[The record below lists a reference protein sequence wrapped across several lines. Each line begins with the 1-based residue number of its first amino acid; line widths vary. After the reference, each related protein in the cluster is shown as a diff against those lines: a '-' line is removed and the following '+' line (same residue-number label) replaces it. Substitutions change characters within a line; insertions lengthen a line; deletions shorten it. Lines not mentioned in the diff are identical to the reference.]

1 MRNKLLEKTGVFVEQ
16 NIREFHEKRN
26 NSLLGLRLDAV
37 LLRKNPYLFR
47 AKNINTASEI
57 VENLLSAHLSSQEET
72 LFGGF
77 LEKVAIFVC
86 GEVFG
91 GKKSS
96 SEGIDLEFERDGIR
110 YIVAIKSGPNWGN
123 SQQIKRMV
131 DNFSQAKRILGTNRS
146 RVNVVSVNGCCYGR
160 DNQPEKAKGAY
171 LKLCGERF
179 WELISGSSTLYL
191 ELIEPLGRKAKEKND
206 AFSLEYQK
214 TINCFTK
221 DFLDRYCL
229 PDGAIDWEKLVKLN
243 ASVEKPGQTKERG
256 KK

>member
-1 MRNKLLEKTGVFVEQ
+1 MENKQLKKIGAFIEQ
-16 NIREFHEKRN
+16 NIRGFHETRN
-26 NSLLGLRLDAV
+26 NNLLGLRLDTV

-47 AKNINTASEI
+47 AKNINTASGI

-77 LEKVAIFVC
+77 LERVAIFVC
-86 GEVFG
+86 EEIFG

-96 SEGIDLEFERDGIR
+96 AEGIDLEFKRENIY

-123 SQQIKRMV
+123 SQQIKRML
-131 DNFSQAKRILGTNRS
+131 DNFSKAKRVLGTNRS
-146 RVNVVSVNGCCYGR
+146 RMNVVPVNGCCYGR
-160 DNQPEKAKGAY
+160 DNQPDKGSY

-179 WELISGSSTLYL
+179 WELISGSPVLYL
-191 ELIEPLGRKAKEKND
+191 DLIEPLGRKAKEKNE

-214 TINCFTK
+214 TVNLFTK
-221 DFLDRYCL
+221 DFLARYCL
-229 PDGAIDWEKLVKLN
+229 PDGTIDWETLVKLN
-243 ASVEKPGQTKERG
+243 AAAEKPGQKKERR